1 MSSDRVSGSVILKRG
16 RSKPVQQHH
25 PWVFSGA
32 IERVEGDPA
41 DGDLVDV
48 RDTGRNFL
56 ARGYI
61 NQRSQIVVRILSWD
75 PDERIDA
82 QFWRER
88 IKRANDARGAL
99 AANVGT
105 TAYRVVHAES
115 DFLPGL
121 IVDCYGEWLVIQL
134 LTLGVAARQEP
145 IVEALVDL
153 LSPRGI
159 YERSDVDVR
168 GKEGLGRKSG
178 LLWGDDAP
186 ETATVLENGWGFL
199 VDFQQGHKTGFY
211 LDQRENRALMPF
223 HCGGADVLD
232 AFAYSGGFSVY
243 AASAG
248 AKSLTLVDSSAR
260 ALELARRNLALNGF
274 SSCPADCVE
283 GDVFSVL
290 RGFRS
295 QDRLF
300 DVIVLDPPKFAHT
313 TREVQRASR
322 AYKDANLIA
331 MQLLRPSG
339 TLFTFSCSG
348 GVSPDLFQKIV
359 FGAALDARRDAQ
371 IFRTLSQGF
380 DHPVALTFPE
390 GAYLKGLAL
399 RLV

>member
-1 MSSDRVSGSVILKRG
+1 MSSDRVSGLVILQRG
-16 RSKPVQQHH
+16 RSKPVQQRH
-25 PWVFSGA
+25 PWIFSGA
-32 IERVEGDPA
+32 IDRIEGDPA

-48 RDTGRNFL
+48 RDAGRNFL

-75 PDERIDA
+75 QDEQIDA

-88 IKRANDARGAL
+88 IRRADDTRGAL

-115 DFLPGL
+115 DYLPGL
-121 IVDCYGEWLVIQL
+121 IVDRYGDWLVVQL
-134 LTLGVAARQEP
+134 LTLGVASRQAP
-145 IVEALVDL
+145 IVEALVEL
-153 LSPRGI
+153 LSPRGV

-168 GKEGLGRKSG
+168 GKEGLGRRNG
-178 LLWGDDAP
+178 LLWGDEAP
-186 ETATVLENGWGFL
+186 EITTVLENGWGFL
-199 VDFQQGHKTGFY
+199 VDFQRGHKTGFY

-248 AKSLTLVDSSAR
+248 AKSLTLVDSSAQ
-260 ALELARRNLALNGF
+260 ALELAGRNLALNGF
-274 SSCPADCVE
+274 SNCTTDCVE

-295 QDRLF
+295 QGRLF

-322 AYKDANLIA
+322 AYKDANLLA
-331 MQLLRPSG
+331 MQLLHPGGR
-339 TLFTFSCSG
+339 LFTFSCSG

-359 FGAALDARRDAQ
+359 FGAALDAQRDAQ
-371 IFRTLSQGF
+371 IIRTLSQGI

-390 GAYLKGLAL
+390 GAYLKGLVL

>member
-115 DFLPGL
+115 DYLPGL
-121 IVDCYGEWLVIQL
+121 IVDCYGDWLVIQF
-134 LTLGVAARQEP
+134 LTLGVVARQEP

-159 YERSDVDVR
+159 YERSD
-168 GKEGLGRKSG
+168 
-178 LLWGDDAP
+178 
-186 ETATVLENGWGFL
+186 
-199 VDFQQGHKTGFY
+199 
-211 LDQRENRALMPF
+211 
-223 HCGGADVLD
+223 
-232 AFAYSGGFSVY
+232 
-243 AASAG
+243 
-248 AKSLTLVDSSAR
+248 
-260 ALELARRNLALNGF
+260 
-274 SSCPADCVE
+274 
-283 GDVFSVL
+283 
-290 RGFRS
+290 
-295 QDRLF
+295 
-300 DVIVLDPPKFAHT
+300 
-313 TREVQRASR
+313 
-322 AYKDANLIA
+322 
-331 MQLLRPSG
+331 
-339 TLFTFSCSG
+339 
-348 GVSPDLFQKIV
+348 
-359 FGAALDARRDAQ
+359 
-371 IFRTLSQGF
+371 
-380 DHPVALTFPE
+380 
-390 GAYLKGLAL
+390 
-399 RLV
+399 